1 MTERP
6 WILDLNS
13 EQVTPDDATE
23 RVAPITNEELDTLRG
38 CGNVR
43 VGGLIVESLIART
56 DAVEA
61 QVAVLTAE
69 RDRLVKKDAIW
80 AAAFIKAEAKVATL
94 TDERDALLGAVQT
107 WVGANHDDNHED
119 GWCPIC
125 PLVAAITVH
134 DATLAALSEGG
145 EP

>member
-1 MTERP
+1 MT
-6 WILDLNS
+6 DLPEEMMSVNGTC
-13 EQVTPDDATE
+13 VATLKA
-23 RVAPITNEELDTLRG
+23 RIDT
-38 CGNVR
+38 
-43 VGGLIVESLIART
+43 
-56 DAVEA
+56 
-61 QVAVLTAE
+61 LTAE

-125 PLVAAITVH
+125 PLVAAITK
-134 DATLAALSEGG
+134 ATTEAALPEGG
-145 EP
+145 DKEGNDADK

>member
-1 MTERP
+1 M
-6 WILDLNS
+6 
-13 EQVTPDDATE
+13 TPDDATE
-23 RVAPITNEELDTLRG
+23 QVAPITDEELAEWRHYADG
-38 CGNVR
+38 MPA
-43 VGGLIVESLIART
+43 VGVHLARSTFRSLIARI
-56 DAVEA
+56 DA
-61 QVAVLTAE
+61 LTAE